1 MNYVPLSPLDLAL
14 AATMLVINGGL
25 SVAFQLGLERTLAV
39 AAARMVA
46 QLLLAG
52 LVLKFVFQ
60 QTSPVWTAAIAALM
74 IGAAGYEALARQER
88 KISGWQSLGLS
99 IGTLFLVGTLSV
111 LFAVGAVIR
120 PSPWY
125 TPQYV
130 LPLLGMVLGNCLTGI
145 ALTLDAVTSNAAAQR
160 GAIEARLSL
169 GASRFAAMDGV
180 LRRALKTGLMP
191 ILNSMAATGVV
202 SLPGM
207 MTGQILA
214 GLPPAGSCEVSD
226 HDHVSARRSDGIRR
240 GHRRRRIR
248 PFADRRQ
255 APAAARPVASN
266 CLIVRRLSGLRR
278 RLNEKSSGLRAGAFF
293 IC

>member
-1 MNYVPLSPLDLAL
+1 M
-14 AATMLVINGGL
+14 
-25 SVAFQLGLERTLAV
+25 
-39 AAARMVA
+39 
-46 QLLLAG
+46 
-52 LVLKFVFQ
+52 
-60 QTSPVWTAAIAALM
+60 
-74 IGAAGYEALARQER
+74 
-88 KISGWQSLGLS
+88 
-99 IGTLFLVGTLSV
+99 FLVGTLSV

-130 LPLLGMVLGNCLTGI
+130 LPLLGMVLGNSLTGI

-214 GLPPAGSCEVSD
+214 GLPPLE
-226 HDHVSARRSDGIRR
+226 
-240 GHRRRRIR
+240 
-248 PFADRRQ
+248 
-255 APAAARPVASN
+255 AAKYQIMIMF
-266 CLIVRRLSGLRR
+266 LL
-278 RLNEKSSGLRAGAFF
+278 AGATAFGVV
-293 IC
+293 IAGVGSVLLLTDDRHRLRLDRLQATA

>member
-1 MNYVPLSPLDLAL
+1 MNYVTLTPLDLAL

-60 QTSPVWTAAIAALM
+60 QTSPVLTAAIAALM
-74 IGAAGYEALARQER
+74 IGAAGYEALSRQER

-99 IGTLFLVGTLSV
+99 TGTLFLVGTLSV

-130 LPLLGMVLGNCLTGI
+130 LPLLGMVLGNSLTGI

-169 GASRFAAMDGV
+169 GASRFGAMDGV
-180 LRRALKTGLMP
+180 LRRSLKTGLMP

-214 GLPPAGSCEVSD
+214 GLPPLE
-226 HDHVSARRSDGIRR
+226 
-240 GHRRRRIR
+240 
-248 PFADRRQ
+248 
-255 APAAARPVASN
+255 AAKYQIMIMFV
-266 CLIVRRLSGLRR
+266 L
-278 RLNEKSSGLRAGAFF
+278 AGATAFGVV
-293 IC
+293 IAGVGSVLLLTDDRHRLRLDRLQAIG